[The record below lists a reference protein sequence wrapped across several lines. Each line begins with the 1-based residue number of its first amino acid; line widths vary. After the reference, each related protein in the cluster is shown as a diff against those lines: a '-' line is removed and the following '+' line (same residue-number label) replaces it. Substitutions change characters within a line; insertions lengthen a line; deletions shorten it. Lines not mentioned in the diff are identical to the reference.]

1 MGNSG
6 WNENPPAPRNNLRL
20 RGKSGQVSEPVRVG
34 AYAGLMP
41 PSARLA
47 PELAPPEAIDL
58 YLRLS
63 NRLQADDVPDP
74 ESPAL
79 NWRETALLVGLVD
92 AWRSHEHRKHIA
104 LRHALER
111 AQRRLHE

>member
-1 MGNSG
+1 MRARVPGGAYS
-6 WNENPPAPRNNLRL
+6 EPMPPPA
-20 RGKSGQVSEPVRVG
+20 K
-34 AYAGLMP
+34 
-41 PSARLA
+41 LA
-47 PELAPPEAIDL
+47 HELAPPQAIDL

-63 NRLQADDVPDP
+63 SRLLADDVPDP

-111 AQRRLHE
+111 AQRRLRQG

>member
-1 MGNSG
+1 MGD
-6 WNENPPAPRNNLRL
+6 
-20 RGKSGQVSEPVRVG
+20 PVRLG
-34 AYAGLMP
+34 AYAGPMP
-41 PSARLA
+41 NSARLA

-63 NRLQADDVPDP
+63 NRLLAGDVPDA

-79 NWRETALLVGLVD
+79 NWREAALLIGLID

-111 AQRRLHE
+111 AQRRLRE